1 MEVCWCTEE
10 MAEDKGSAKCGGRLE
25 RARKRVKERA
35 DQSCFSRFL
44 LLLIPSSGRL
54 CDASCFIQSHS
65 SLALVSFG
73 EIHCPPWAVYMPT
86 RQPGSLHNQATQG
99 RGKKS
104 FSSNHTC
111 SFTCSSSLLS
121 LIVSLSPLYPFLFLL
136 SSLCE
141 LYLEINVFSFFLSEE
156 LFVLQGQVQ
165 STLAK
170 LYSQPDSL

>member
-1 MEVCWCTEE
+1 MRAASSRVIAPWLWC
-10 MAEDKGSAKCGGRLE
+10 R
-25 RARKRVKERA
+25 
-35 DQSCFSRFL
+35 
-44 LLLIPSSGRL
+44 SGR
-54 CDASCFIQSHS
+54 FT
-65 SLALVSFG
+65 V
-73 EIHCPPWAVYMPT
+73 PPGLYTCQLGNRAACTT
-86 RQPGSLHNQATQG
+86 RPRKGG
-99 RGKKS
+99 GKKS

>member
-1 MEVCWCTEE
+1 

-54 CDASCFIQSHS
+54 CDASCFIQSRS

-99 RGKKS
+99 REKKS
-104 FSSNHTC
+104 FSSYHTC